1 LKFILLNI
9 GKTNEKNII
18 EGIAHYF
25 SRIKYYH
32 NFEIEDLSIT
42 YKSKTDSVLIK
53 EQEGK
58 SILAKIQNTDF
69 LILLDEKGHE
79 FTSRELAKKLEHII
93 TSSGSKHIF
102 FVTGGAYGFSQEVY
116 QRANLKLSLSKL
128 TFPHQLVRLIF
139 CEQLYRA
146 FTIIKGEKYHHD

>member
-25 SRIKYYH
+25 SRIKHYYS
-32 NFEIEDLSIT
+32 FEIEDLSIT
-42 YKSKTDSVLIK
+42 YKSKTDATLIK

-58 SILAKIQNTDF
+58 SVLAKIQNNDF
-69 LILLDEKGHE
+69 LILLDEKGQE

-93 TSSGSKHIF
+93 TSSGSKNIF

>member
-1 LKFILLNI
+1 MKFILLNI

-25 SRIKYYH
+25 SRIKHYYS
-32 NFEIEDLSIT
+32 FEIEDLSIT
-42 YKSKTDSVLIK
+42 YKSKTDATLIK

-58 SILAKIQNTDF
+58 SVLAKIQNNDF
-69 LILLDEKGHE
+69 LILLDEKGQE

-93 TSSGSKHIF
+93 TSSGSKNIF

-116 QRANLKLSLSKL
+116 QRI
-128 TFPHQLVRLIF
+128 FP
-139 CEQLYRA
+139 Y
-146 FTIIKGEKYHHD
+146 